1 MNITWTEY
9 LNVFFFV
16 YLPYLAIGFFIAG
29 LAYRV
34 MNDNRNIQALS
45 TQFLRNDKMLKWG
58 SNLFHYAII
67 FVLIGHIIGLLTPE
81 PLYDWLISNE
91 TKRLLAITMGCASGI
106 VALVGI
112 CLLMMRRFTD
122 ARVRANSSMGDFF
135 IVVLIFI
142 QIVLG
147 MMSTTV
153 TIFSPLHDYMTID
166 YWAQGLCIFHPDSW
180 QYLEH
185 TNILHKLH
193 IINGF
198 VILIIF
204 PFSKLMHMVMV
215 PVRYLLT
222 YLRTGANRNQR

>member
-122 ARVRANSSMGDFF
+122 ARVRANSSMEHDP
-135 IVVLIFI
+135 VVLRNFLRIISDRSLFLSRKFNEFALQNLETRIISYLKKHTCI
-142 QIVLG
+142 QNLQEVALILG
-147 MMSTTV
+147 VARPSLSR
-153 TIFSPLHDYMTID
+153 TIATLVE
-166 YWAQGLCIFHPDSW
+166 QGIIKKDSSG
-180 QYLEH
+180 Y
-185 TNILHKLH
+185 IL
-193 IINGF
+193 
-198 VILIIF
+198 
-204 PFSKLMHMVMV
+204 
-215 PVRYLLT
+215 
-222 YLRTGANRNQR
+222 A